1 SRQNVMISL
10 RAMTMDERWIQFDPL
25 GVGSLLSS
33 SAIKAKLAEILR
45 RWTERRRP
53 AIHFVLTGEPPHAAV
68 YGEDELLTLFKGK
81 PIVEAEPIGSNALAR
96 LLVFV
101 SDGQETAGY
110 QIVDPR
116 GIN

>member
-1 SRQNVMISL
+1 MISSGVKP
-10 RAMTMDERWIQFDPL
+10 MDERGIQFDPL
-25 GVGSLLSS
+25 GLGSLFSCGV
-33 SAIKAKLAEILR
+33 IQAKLAAILR

-53 AIHFVLTGEPPHAAV
+53 AIHFVLSGEPPHAAV
-68 YGEDELLTLFKGK
+68 YGEDELLTLFKGT
-81 PIVEAEPIGSNALAR
+81 PIVKVEPIGSHVLAR

-110 QIVDPR
+110 QIADPR